1 MIGRARTLMIA
12 AMTLAVGACGFTPM
26 YANPQVSAN
35 MRAIAVVTPQTRVGY
50 LLREQLNDQLAVDR
64 MATPRYRLTVA
75 VVERRRPRGLN
86 PDDTPT
92 RYELHLDVT
101 YTLAEAEGGKV
112 ILKKM
117 RPVFVSA
124 DAVVDPY
131 ASVAAQQDSQ
141 QRAAEEAAEIIRT
154 DVSLALAGK

>member
-1 MIGRARTLMIA
+1 MIGRVRMLAIA
-12 AMTLAVGACGFTPM
+12 ALTLSVSACGFTPM
-26 YANPQVSAN
+26 YANPQLAPN
-35 MRAIAVVTPQTRVGY
+35 MRAIAVTTPQTRTGY

-64 MATPRYRLTVA
+64 EAKPRYRLTVA
-75 VVERRRPRGLN
+75 ILERRRPRGLN

-101 YTLAEAEGGKV
+101 YTLVEAETGKT
-112 ILKKM
+112 ILKQT

-131 ASVAAQQDSQ
+131 ASIAAQNDTQE
-141 QRAAEEAAEIIRT
+141 RAAEEAAEIIRT
-154 DVSLALAGK
+154 DVSLALSGK